1 MANPNAGAK
10 MEVERQSNVE
20 QQMPVTMMML
30 ARLEEE
36 ERQHKAAAEA
46 KEAKRR
52 ADILAA
58 KDMANCAEAA
68 EIRRQMAEE
77 EAAKAVGKGGANECS
92 HRSYR
97 IVGVPHEVGKPLP
110 YTVCNYCGAEDVEPG
125 GLPIENVTPEELAMK
140 INLERRPS
148 QMGELHQ
155 IAGDYLPQNNAYTF
169 CTDEKHCKRR
179 LSTQLGPLSEDTFR
193 L

>member
-1 MANPNAGAK
+1 MSK
-10 MEVERQSNVE
+10 DKEWKRTTKVEKS
-20 QQMPVTMMML
+20 MPLTMMMMAKL
-30 ARLEEE
+30 KEE
-36 ERQHKAAAEA
+36 ERQRQADAAA

-58 KDMANCAEAA
+58 KDFADSAEAA

-77 EAAKAVGKGGANECS
+77 EAAKRLGKADANACS

-97 IVGVPHEVGKPLP
+97 VVGLPYEVGQPLP
-110 YTVCNYCGAEDVEPG
+110 YTVCNYCGATDVEPG
-125 GLPIENVTPEELAMK
+125 GLPIEMVSPEDLAKK

-148 QMGELHQ
+148 QMSELHQ
-155 IAGDYLPQNNAYTF
+155 IAGNHLPRNQAYTF
-169 CTDEKHCKRR
+169 CTDEQRCARR
-179 LSTQLGPLSEDTFR
+179 LSSDLGPLSQDQFR